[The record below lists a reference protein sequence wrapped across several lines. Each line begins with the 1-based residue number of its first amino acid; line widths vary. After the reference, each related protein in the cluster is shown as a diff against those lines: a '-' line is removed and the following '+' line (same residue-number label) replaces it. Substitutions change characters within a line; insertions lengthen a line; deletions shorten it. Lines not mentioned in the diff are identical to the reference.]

1 MPRCLELRCFRLSLF
16 FEKFIRQEILTAVLA
31 YRDMEEDFGPLYAFK
46 ECVDSNRV
54 EDEEKDLAI

>member
-1 MPRCLELRCFRLSLF
+1 M
-16 FEKFIRQEILTAVLA
+16 TAVLA
-31 YRDMEEDFGPLYAFK
+31 NRDLKENFAPLYAFK